1 MTNPFEIIKKE
12 TEKRNLTGNDVAK
25 GCGFSSGLWSQ
36 WNKGLQK
43 PSAEKIIQI
52 ADYLEVSVD
61 YLLGRSESPII
72 VSSWDDLYK
81 SIDKMSDAQLDSL
94 VRKIQDSLSKRQGRE

>member
-94 VRKIQDSLSKRQGRE
+94 VRKIQDSLSKRQGQE

>member
-52 ADYLEVSVD
+52 ADYLDVSVD